1 MWYPYPP
8 DVSHK
13 IITPHR
19 AGALVGDL
27 HRLLIE
33 EVFGKQQGEG
43 WHSGLSSFVMNALSF
58 ALLKRIYIA
67 ADEAGTFNEAHQR
80 AQRDLPYLIIGFN
93 AATESAGILYDY
105 VERWCVLDE
114 CFNDEEIVDAF
125 IEKLGGQFFLT
136 QFACTLKND
145 AVSAFYI
152 RRDVEAVIIFIE
164 LRRRIAERA
173 STEIVSRFRDFP
185 EIVQK
190 MIGMYG
196 DTDELRQS
204 QHWGKVWDYTEISAR
219 KHQLS
224 DEGKDK
230 IWDLIKDRLNPLSD
244 TDLRSQLVWIEE
256 NHKGL
261 KYFPKHIKDRAKG
274 IKETEQR
281 DAKRFQSF
289 DEEDSPLIEII
300 PDSSVRPPDALSIRL
315 GMPLTHS
322 QRERVKEAFRRVKG
336 ADPETGVMIVEYMV
350 KNYVVFTKT
359 GTIKKSEIVEGLEC
373 EGKKIAPS
381 TVGLYL
387 GTKKRRGFIR
397 QIANELVEI
406 LRRKE
411 P

>member
-1 MWYPYPP
+1 MWYPP

-19 AGALVGDL
+19 VGALVGDL
-27 HRLLIE
+27 RRLLIE

-43 WHSGLSSFVMNALSF
+43 WQRGLSSFVMNALSF

-80 AQRDLPYLIIGFN
+80 AHRDLPYLVIGFN

-105 VERWCVLDE
+105 VERWCVLAE

-125 IEKLGGQFFLT
+125 IEELGGQFFLT

-164 LRRRIAERA
+164 LRRRIAEYA

-196 DTDELRQS
+196 DTDSLRQS
-204 QHWGKVWDYTEISAR
+204 QHWEKVWDYKEISAR
-219 KHQLS
+219 KHRLS

-230 IWDLIKDRLNPLSD
+230 IWDLIKDRLEPLSD

-256 NHKGL
+256 NHTEL
-261 KYFPKHIKDRAKG
+261 KYFPNRIKSRAKG
-274 IKETEQR
+274 IKGREQR
-281 DAKRFQSF
+281 NAKRIQSLDAMPTLEFQAVEAQTAYHQPTDI
-289 DEEDSPLIEII
+289 DEGFTSNQL
-300 PDSSVRPPDALSIRL
+300 DALVKLFSGEKRKKSTGERRLEVFLYRYHHQEACQHGGQKIISERL
-315 GMPLTHS
+315 GLPETTVSNDIQFIEEH
-322 QRERVKEAFRRVKG
+322 
-336 ADPETGVMIVEYMV
+336 ADP
-350 KNYVVFTKT
+350 
-359 GTIKKSEIVEGLEC
+359 IKKIMRL
-373 EGKKIAPS
+373 
-381 TVGLYL
+381 
-387 GTKKRRGFIR
+387 
-397 QIANELVEI
+397 
-406 LRRKE
+406 
-411 P
+411 